1 MQVSYLIFKTIKT
14 RRLSILVRRK
24 RSHCFAII
32 RGGEKRTQR
41 KVLYMILKTF
51 AWSKNKEKINRV
63 VLLNLRHYQ
72 SKA

>member
-14 RRLSILVRRK
+14 RRLSILVRGK
-24 RSHCFAII
+24 RSRCFAVI